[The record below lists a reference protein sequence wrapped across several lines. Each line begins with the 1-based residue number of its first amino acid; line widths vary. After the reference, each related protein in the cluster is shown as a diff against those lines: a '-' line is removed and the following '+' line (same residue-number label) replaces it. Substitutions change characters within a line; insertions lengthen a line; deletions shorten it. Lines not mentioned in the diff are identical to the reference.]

1 MGPRAGLHI
10 SEMRN
15 VSCLS
20 AGIRTPDD
28 PSCSLVTICR
38 LFLSLPVWRLY
49 MQGHFILLGLTHS
62 ENDAITLLLKVGN
75 YLPVSTVYK
84 VACGGAV
91 G

>member
-1 MGPRAGLHI
+1 
-10 SEMRN
+10 
-15 VSCLS
+15 
-20 AGIRTPDD
+20 
-28 PSCSLVTICR
+28 
-38 LFLSLPVWRLY
+38 